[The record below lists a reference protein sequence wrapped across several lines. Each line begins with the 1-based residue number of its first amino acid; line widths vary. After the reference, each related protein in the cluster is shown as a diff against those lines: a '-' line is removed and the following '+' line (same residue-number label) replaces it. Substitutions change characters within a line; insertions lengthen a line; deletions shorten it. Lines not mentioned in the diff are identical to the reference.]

1 MYLFILGILL
11 LLFAWISWREPKQGL
26 WLLAFALPS
35 YLLRFSIL
43 EIPGTFLESMILILA
58 FVMLLKQPA
67 SFLLAWKTL
76 PRVWKL
82 IVVGTLAIA
91 TLALLPSPDLLS
103 ALGAWKAYFIEP
115 MLVFLLARILFK
127 NDQDILHLLFAF
139 GCSALAVSLFAITQ
153 WVFEIGIPAPWDIE
167 RRITS
172 FFPYPN
178 AVGLFLGPICVAGIF
193 AAKQAWAQHKK
204 PLLVFWIIVLFL
216 SGAAIVLAQSEAAM
230 LAVLTT
236 TFLLSLFSR
245 FWRCITVPLFAITIL
260 LIFLIPFA
268 RTMTWQKLTLQD
280 YSGSV
285 RLTQWEETWNMLKDH
300 PMMGAGLAGYPE
312 ALDPYHTHSYIEIF
326 QYPHNLFLNAWT
338 ELGLLGLVLLV
349 FFGILLFR
357 STPRV
362 RTSWIKMMVLAVFA
376 EMFIHGLVDVP
387 YFKNDLSVL
396 SWIFVA
402 LLLYDT
408 QSSPTKT
415 SGHA

>member
-1 MYLFILGILL
+1 
-11 LLFAWISWREPKQGL
+11 
-26 WLLAFALPS
+26 
-35 YLLRFSIL
+35 
-43 EIPGTFLESMILILA
+43 
-58 FVMLLKQPA
+58 
-67 SFLLAWKTL
+67 
-76 PRVWKL
+76 
-82 IVVGTLAIA
+82 
-91 TLALLPSPDLLS
+91 
-103 ALGAWKAYFIEP
+103 